1 MSPNPCLNPHSWVG
15 HDPFLL
21 NPGHG
26 SCAIETCLVLFR
38 LGKIDAQMM
47 VHQGMAE
54 PSVLTVI
61 PVLNEELHLDRCLRS
76 IRSQTLPS
84 DQHRVLVLDGGSTD
98 GTRDIVL
105 QHVNASMSDDGPTVE
120 LLDNPGIH
128 VPHARNLALKQVDG
142 ESHMFEII
150 GHAWV
155 PPEHLEN
162 RLADLQ
168 EAESELGQLIGSMG
182 TRIIPEGSGGPWEE
196 ASIEALLSS
205 SLGGSGQ
212 FARFKGRSAA
222 ESPAFC
228 LHRVE
233 AVQDVN
239 GWDERWIAGQDRDL
253 NLRIANAGWPVLR
266 SDASYLHMAKRRS
279 FSSLWGMGHRY
290 GYWRARQAS
299 VSVSRLRVREFLP
312 WIGLLAVICGFA
324 ISSEVDGSSQFSLL
338 LIVAYTSVAILVGLL
353 EAIRFRRFSL
363 IIGVPLGLMILHV
376 SFSLGLLRGGL
387 KQHPPANERV
397 KSANH

>member
-1 MSPNPCLNPHSWVG
+1 
-15 HDPFLL
+15 
-21 NPGHG
+21 
-26 SCAIETCLVLFR
+26 
-38 LGKIDAQMM
+38 
-47 VHQGMAE
+47 MAE

-76 IRSQTLPS
+76 IRSQTLTR

-98 GTRDIVL
+98 STREIVL
-105 QHVNASMSDDGPTVE
+105 QHVRESMSGEGPVVE
-120 LLDNPGIH
+120 LLDNPGVH
-128 VPHARNLALKQVDG
+128 VPHARNLALKKVDG

-168 EAESELGQLIGSMG
+168 EAEEEIGRSIGSMG
-182 TRIIPEGSGGPWEE
+182 TRIIPEVTGGSWEE

-205 SLGGSGQ
+205 PLGGSGQ
-212 FARFKGRSAA
+212 FARFKGRSVA

-233 AVQDVN
+233 AIQDVN
-239 GWDERWIAGQDRDL
+239 GWDERWVVGQDRDL
-253 NLRIANAGWPVLR
+253 NLRIAKAGWLVMR

-312 WIGLLAVICGFA
+312 WFGFLAVICGFA
-324 ISSEVDGSSQFSLL
+324 LSSEVDGSIYLSLYL
-338 LIVAYTSVAILVGLL
+338 VTSYASVALLVGLL
-353 EAIRFRRFSL
+353 EAVRFRHISL
-363 IIGVPLGLMILHV
+363 ILGVPLGLVILHI

-387 KQHPPANERV
+387 KQPPPANERV